1 MALSHAILATLLSG
15 PISGYGLA
23 KRFNRSIGYFWQAT
37 HQQIYRELA
46 SLEEQGYVLRVSS
59 EYEPSQAQS
68 TEKLNELTAGG
79 RYHLTQWIAQPTE
92 PGILREDLLVK
103 VRAGVL
109 VSPKAMINELR
120 RQRTIHTEKLTI
132 YRSLRERDFADL
144 EQLSYEQRLLYLP
157 LLRGLMFEEENV
169 AWCDAAIA
177 MLQTADRTN
186 GLAEY

>member
-46 SLEEQGYVLRVSS
+46 NLEEQGYVLRVSS
-59 EYEPSQAQS
+59 DYESLPAQS
-68 TEKLNELTAGG
+68 TEKLYELTAGG
-79 RYHLTQWIAQPTE
+79 RYHLAQWIAQPTE

-103 VRAGVL
+103 IRAGML
-109 VSPKAMINELR
+109 VSPEALINELS
-120 RQRTIHTEKLTI
+120 RQRAIHREKLVV
-132 YRSLRERDFADL
+132 YQNLQKHDFADVS
-144 EQLSYEQRLLYLP
+144 QLSYEQRLLYLP
-157 LLRGLMFEEENV
+157 LLRGVMFEEENI
-169 AWCDAAIA
+169 AWCDAAID

-186 GLAEY
+186 GLAE